1 MTMDTALLGGLG
13 GLFWNS
19 SYLSVFWLWCLTR
32 GPPAALSALSFPEN
46 STQRAGR
53 ALLLASFLF
62 AHQSL
67 WTLYPSLI
75 CMPPP
80 GHGSLA
86 QLPQTHCPGSWEEP
100 VCPRILDYLKQ
111 PVGPEPTWL
120 RFLPSCRHHSKS
132 TSLGSPASS
141 PPDWCGGSHL
151 LPLRAPWSTV
161 GPPPWNCN

>member
-1 MTMDTALLGGLG
+1 MPGSLVRARRKSQPVHWKENIFLFSETARQTWPWTQRYWGDLG

-32 GPPAALSALSFPEN
+32 GPPAALSALSFPED

-111 PVGPEPTWL
+111 PVGPEPTWPTCS
-120 RFLPSCRHHSKS
+120 FLPTPQQKH
-132 TSLGSPASS
+132 
-141 PPDWCGGSHL
+141 
-151 LPLRAPWSTV
+151 
-161 GPPPWNCN
+161 